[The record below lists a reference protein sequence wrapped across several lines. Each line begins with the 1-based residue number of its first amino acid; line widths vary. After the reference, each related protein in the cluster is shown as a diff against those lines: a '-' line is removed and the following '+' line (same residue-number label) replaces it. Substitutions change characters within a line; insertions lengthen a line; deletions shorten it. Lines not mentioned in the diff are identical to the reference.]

1 MREVEAK
8 PLMAIEP
15 HRVTMLLRKWSE
27 GDETALDELT
37 PLVYGELRRLA
48 HQHMHHEKPGH
59 VLQTSALINEAY
71 LRLIEERGI
80 KWESR
85 RHFFGIATRLMRRI
99 LVDDARRRHFLKRG
113 GTQVQVS
120 LDDALSVSQEQA
132 SNIVALD
139 DALQSLELKDKRKSQ
154 IVELRFFG
162 GLSIEETAE
171 VLQVSPGTVMR
182 EWTFARAWLRDEMSS
197 TT

>member
-1 MREVEAK
+1 
-8 PLMAIEP
+8 MAIEP
-15 HRVTMLLRKWSE
+15 HRVTTLLRKWSE

-48 HQHMHHEKPGH
+48 HQHMRHEKPGH

-71 LRLIEERGI
+71 LRLIEEREI

-132 SNIVALD
+132 SNVIALD
-139 DALQSLELKDKRKSQ
+139 EALQSLELKDKRKSQ

-162 GLSIEETAE
+162 GLSVEETAE

-182 EWTFARAWLRDEMSS
+182 EWTFARAWLKDEMSS

>member
-1 MREVEAK
+1 MREVRAK

-59 VLQTSALINEAY
+59 LLQTSALINEAY

-113 GTQVQVS
+113 GTQVQIP

-132 SNIVALD
+132 TNIVALD

-182 EWTFARAWLRDEMSS
+182 EWTFARAWLRDEMSN

>member
-1 MREVEAK
+1 
-8 PLMAIEP
+8 MAIEP

-120 LDDALSVSQEQA
+120 LDAALSVWREQA

-182 EWTFARAWLRDEMSS
+182 EWTFARAWLRDEMSRS
-197 TT
+197 A